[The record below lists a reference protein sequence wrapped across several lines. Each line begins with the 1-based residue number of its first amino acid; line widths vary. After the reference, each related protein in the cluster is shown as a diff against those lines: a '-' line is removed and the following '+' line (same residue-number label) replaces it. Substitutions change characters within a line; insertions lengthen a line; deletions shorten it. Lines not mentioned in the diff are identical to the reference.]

1 MEVGNWSVREVCS
14 WLSASGFDMNIPTFR
29 EQQISGIDLVELTE
43 GDLVELG
50 FTTVGIR
57 KRFQRKLADL
67 IKYKSR
73 DEFVEEEFDNS
84 SSHSSNISTSDQDT
98 QSQSSQSSTTLSA
111 TGSEKK
117 VKKTQK
123 LKCKCYYHKDI
134 RVIAIDPQRVTYKK
148 LQQKIKDEYN
158 RTLNIFWKDEEG
170 DKIKIGSDR
179 QLKTA
184 LRTINTDSS
193 DSSLKLI
200 LERKSKTSK
209 RENKTFKN
217 SDDVEFESAFT
228 ENQLAL
234 FDTLTEGVIITTI
247 DGYIQFF
254 NKTSEK
260 MFGYGKNEVIGK
272 PVKVLMP
279 AMYAARHDDYIR
291 NYLRSGK
298 SKIIGTSRQVLGVR
312 KDGSTFGF
320 VLSLSENKKAGSHT
334 FTGILKVTESEI
346 RNSSEP
352 VSQQQQLQL
361 LDKLLDVVIAI
372 DQSGSILHANP
383 KATEFFQ
390 YELPH
395 LVGNNIST
403 LMPNPHRDNHNHY
416 MNRYL
421 KTGKSTVIGKTRDT
435 ICELADGTIVPI
447 SLSVTESSSY
457 GSGSGKTF
465 IGTISTR
472 KASQRSVSFLVQQ
485 RQVIETLATPA
496 IIIDSNGIIQAFN
509 QTALKTLRYSLEE
522 VLGNNVSMIV
532 GGGLA
537 ERHNSYIQNYL
548 QTRVPKIIGK
558 DRVVFARTKQGVE
571 IEILLTVTEHVDS
584 GKSYFIGMFFNKN

>member
-1 MEVGNWSVREVCS
+1 MEVGDWSVREVCS
-14 WLSASGFDMNIPTFR
+14 WLSASGFDLNIPTFR
-29 EQQISGIDLVELTE
+29 EQQISGIDLMELTE

-50 FTTVGIR
+50 FSTVGIR

-67 IKYKSR
+67 VKYKSR
-73 DEFVEEEFDNS
+73 DEFIEEEFDNS
-84 SSHSSNISTSDQDT
+84 SSHSSNISTSDQD
-98 QSQSSQSSTTLSA
+98 SQSSQSSLS
-111 TGSEKK
+111 TGSTTDKK
-117 VKKTQK
+117 TKKTQK

-134 RVIAIDPQRVTYKK
+134 RVISIDPQRVTYKK

-184 LRTINTDSS
+184 LRTINPESS

-228 ENQLAL
+228 ENQLSL
-234 FDTLTEGVIITTI
+234 FDTLTEGVIITTV

-254 NKTSEK
+254 NKASEK
-260 MFGYGKNEVIGK
+260 IFGYGKNEVIGK
-272 PVKVLMP
+272 PVKMLMP

-291 NYLRSGK
+291 NYLRTGK
-298 SKIIGTSRQVLGVR
+298 SKIIGTARQVLGIR
-312 KDGSTFGF
+312 KDGSSFGF
-320 VLSLSENKKAGSHT
+320 KLSLSENKTPSSHT
-334 FTGILKVTESEI
+334 FTGVIKVTETEV
-346 RNSSEP
+346 RNASEP

-361 LDKLLDVVIAI
+361 LDKLLDIVIAI
-372 DQSGSILHANP
+372 DQNGNILHANP
-383 KATEFFQ
+383 KAAEFFQ
-390 YELPH
+390 YELAH
-395 LVGNNIST
+395 LVGSNISM

-416 MNRYL
+416 MSRYL

-447 SLSVTESSSY
+447 SLSVTESTHN
-457 GSGSGKTF
+457 GSKTF

-472 KASQRSVSFLVQQ
+472 KASQRAVSFLVQQ